1 MTAKYDYIPEK
12 QDIIWIDF
20 DPSVG
25 REIQKRRPAIVVSRR
40 EYSERTGFVA
50 VCPITHG
57 QSRLE
62 EQGLLI
68 PVRSNKVDGSVN
80 PLQLYTF
87 DFRERKA
94 QKITTMDTTSF
105 QKVVQLYNFIF
116 EASSLW
122 IGLF

>member
-1 MTAKYDYIPEK
+1 MITSQKNRTSSGLTLTRLLDVR
-12 QDIIWIDF
+12 F
-20 DPSVG
+20 T
-25 REIQKRRPAIVVSRR
+25 KRRPAIVVSRR

-62 EQGLLI
+62 EQGLLV

-116 EASSLW
+116 EA
-122 IGLF
+122 